1 MVLHQSH
8 FPYFAY
14 QITEM
19 PDTNKLNI
27 KSWSQEDRPRE
38 KLMIKG
44 REALTDAELLA
55 ILIGSGN
62 TEMSAV
68 GLAQLILN
76 SADNN
81 LRELGKKEIIDFM
94 KFKGIGEAKA
104 ITIASALEIGRRR
117 QLTDPKTMP
126 LITSSK
132 EAYDVIAPLLADI
145 NYEELW
151 IILLNRGGRLI
162 KKMKISSGGVHAV
175 LSDARLIFKPA
186 IECLASAIILVHNH
200 PSGNLKPSRE
210 DNNMT
215 KKLKD
220 GAKLLDLNI
229 SDHLIIADT
238 GYYSYSDDGML

>member
-1 MVLHQSH
+1 
-8 FPYFAY
+8 
-14 QITEM
+14 M

-117 QLTDPKTMP
+117 QLTDPKTM
-126 LITSSK
+126 
-132 EAYDVIAPLLADI
+132 D
-145 NYEELW
+145 
-151 IILLNRGGRLI
+151 
-162 KKMKISSGGVHAV
+162 
-175 LSDARLIFKPA
+175 
-186 IECLASAIILVHNH
+186 
-200 PSGNLKPSRE
+200 
-210 DNNMT
+210 
-215 KKLKD
+215 
-220 GAKLLDLNI
+220 
-229 SDHLIIADT
+229 
-238 GYYSYSDDGML
+238 